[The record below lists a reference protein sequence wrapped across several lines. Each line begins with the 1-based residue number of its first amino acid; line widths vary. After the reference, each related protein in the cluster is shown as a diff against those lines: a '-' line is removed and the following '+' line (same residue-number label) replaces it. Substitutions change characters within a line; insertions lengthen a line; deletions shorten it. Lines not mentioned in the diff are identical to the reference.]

1 MKKLWLKKKSQIHG
15 DGLYA
20 LEDIAK
26 GKKIIEYI
34 GKKINKKEGD
44 RRADRQITRAKKNK
58 KNGMV
63 YVFELNS
70 RYDIDGSFAYNHARL
85 INHSCNPNC
94 EVETIN
100 NRLWISSIKN
110 IKKQEEL
117 FYNYGYSY
125 DEDYKDHRCKCRS
138 LNCIGYI
145 LKKEDWLRSS
155 RAKRNDI
162 K

>member
-1 MKKLWLKKKSQIHG
+1 MKKLWLKKKSQVHG
-15 DGLYA
+15 NGLYA

-26 GKKIIEYI
+26 GKRIIEYI
-34 GKKINKKEGD
+34 GEKINKKEGD
-44 RRADRQITRAKKNK
+44 RRADRQIARAKKNS

-70 RYDIDGSFAYNHARL
+70 RYDIDGSFTYNHARL

-94 EVETIN
+94 EVEIIN
-100 NRLWISSIKN
+100 NRIWISSIKK

-117 FYNYGYSY
+117 FYNYGYPY
-125 DEDYKDHRCKCRS
+125 DEDYKYHKCKCRS

-145 LKKEDWLRSS
+145 LKKEDWSRSTN
-155 RAKRNDI
+155 R
-162 K
+162 

>member
-34 GKKINKKEGD
+34 GEKINKKEGD

-110 IKKQEEL
+110 IKKQ
-117 FYNYGYSY
+117 YISKKNNTRKNKKNYF
-125 DEDYKDHRCKCRS
+125 
-138 LNCIGYI
+138 II
-145 LKKEDWLRSS
+145 M
-155 RAKRNDI
+155 DI
-162 K
+162 HMTKITRIIDVNAEV